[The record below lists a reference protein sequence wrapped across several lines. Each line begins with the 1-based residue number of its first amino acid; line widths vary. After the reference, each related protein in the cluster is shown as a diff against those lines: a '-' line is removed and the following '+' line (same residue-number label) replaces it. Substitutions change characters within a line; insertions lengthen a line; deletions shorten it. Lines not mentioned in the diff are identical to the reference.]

1 MAIQN
6 IPRKSVR
13 NLMRTMQKY
22 ETHHMF
28 SISTVR
34 LKYYVNIR
42 IFAWQSENKKRKYR
56 ANIHATY
63 AIWTDAINF
72 LFFSL
77 SQKSVLQLLKPSIK
91 STSLT
96 ETHVRPKSTYGSI
109 YMIYSVSTSF
119 DSGDGYK
126 NQNKID
132 SCGHSM
138 CQSIST
144 ATMTTI
150 HVYCVFY
157 SKREIKRV
165 TIFLLIIN
173 KTDKMCC
180 FF

>member
-1 MAIQN
+1 
-6 IPRKSVR
+6 
-13 NLMRTMQKY
+13 MRSGQTQ
-22 ETHHMF
+22 
-28 SISTVR
+28 SI
-34 LKYYVNIR
+34 
-42 IFAWQSENKKRKYR
+42 F
-56 ANIHATY
+56 
-63 AIWTDAINF
+63 
-72 LFFSL
+72 FFSL

-96 ETHVRPKSTYGSI
+96 ETHVRAKSTYGSI

-138 CQSIST
+138 CQRIST

-157 SKREIKRV
+157 SKKERKRV

-180 FF
+180 FFKLLWSVEHQAGCMRWLLNTAVPTHEQILN